1 MTDRELHIGDRCRI
15 RQWDDMAAEFKVE
28 GGAIMCDK
36 RPHGVIFAQEMKPL
50 CGKEFTISSI
60 DHPDY
65 YDDSSFPTR
74 YYSAEGVECMA
85 GRRWTII
92 ASMLEP
98 IESPSFEAADITS
111 LIDCLMNQGGI
122 I

>member
-15 RQWDDMAAEFKVE
+15 RQWDDMAAEFKVN
-28 GGAIMCDK
+28 GGAIMCEN
-36 RPHGVIFAQEMKPL
+36 RPHGVIFAPEMRYL

-60 DHPDY
+60 VNRDY
-65 YDDSSFPTR
+65 YEDPSYPTK
-74 YYSAEGVECMA
+74 YYSVEGVE
-85 GRRWTII
+85 GVWTII